1 MSIGKRPN
9 ILRVKLPGG
18 SRMYDTDAD
27 IRRIMRPLLFGIWQ
41 SIFDAN
47 PDNATQAKLQKLEQL
62 CGEFHRSAYTEEPL
76 EVSVEKLL
84 KQMHQSDP
92 MFVADFLERFF
103 ITIMA
108 YHNGNIRLSQTD
120 PEFSETEYASFAE
133 QLGVLSALPK
143 ATQMMVKA
151 SLRKGGISRM
161 LKTPPRWLDDSTLTK
176 STAKIVNTVR
186 GGDIMPTEGEGTD
199 EQSDRA

>member
-1 MSIGKRPN
+1 MSIGKSPN

-41 SIFDAN
+41 SMFDAS
-47 PDNATQAKLQKLEQL
+47 PDNAIQAKLQTLEKL

-76 EVSVEKLL
+76 ETAAKQLL
-84 KQMHQSDP
+84 EQMHQIDP
-92 MFVADFLERFF
+92 MFVVDFLERFF
-103 ITIMA
+103 ITIMS

-120 PEFSETEYASFAE
+120 PEFSEMEYVSFSE
-133 QLGVLSALPK
+133 QLGLLSSLPE
-143 ATQMMVKA
+143 ATQLMVKE
-151 SLRKGGISRM
+151 SLHKCGLSRM
-161 LKTPPRWLDDSTLTK
+161 LKNIPSWIDASTLVK

-186 GGDIMPTEGEGTD
+186 GGDIMPIEGEVAG